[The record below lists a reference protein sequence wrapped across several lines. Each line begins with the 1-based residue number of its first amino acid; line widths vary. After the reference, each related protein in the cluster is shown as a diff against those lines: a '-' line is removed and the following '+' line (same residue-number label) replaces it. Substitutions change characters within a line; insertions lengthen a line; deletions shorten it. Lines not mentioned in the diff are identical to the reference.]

1 MRDIKKRGTM
11 KNQLSPHLRFISL
24 TILLCSQCSVA
35 QNAIDSTLN
44 SAKSCDN
51 NSNLLIITLIVTL
64 LLLISR
70 SISRNRSVVLKN
82 YPGGDKQ
89 GRKLGLLLYKDRAKS
104 FNEKTFLSK
113 AERLFI
119 LLQDA
124 WSEKDLTDVRPFLSD
139 GIWQEL
145 TTQFCMMNA
154 LHQTNRYS
162 NSKVIRT
169 FIDSVESDDNFDTIT
184 VGIEATRHHYFK
196 CEFDSSFD
204 SNSSEHFV
212 EFWSFIRKRDASE
225 INLYST
231 FSCPNCSTPLN
242 ASLGEQAICPQC
254 STLINGGDYDWVV
267 SKMAQADDFTHE
279 IVLEKQEHLHDKR
292 ANLEERYPYFSVQKI
307 EDIARNAFMQ
317 ILISNALNEPERIR
331 RFLSDSLFE
340 KKYQYGN
347 SNSSLINQLNM
358 NSVSLLAAT
367 IIEGVQYLYVG
378 ITYSGQRVRIN
389 ANNRLIHIDGAV
401 HAQREVMRLEHRGEG
416 TSQGKLYMHS
426 CSSCGN
432 NFYDSLNINCS
443 NCGAVFNDNQNE
455 WIVSDILTPAEYR
468 KQLMSESTFD
478 FAIDTEVLDG
488 LLSVK
493 DYVISNIIATI
504 ACDGDIDDN
513 EIIYLK
519 KIAKQLHYSKAD
531 QENIIKM
538 AHSSNSTIRM
548 PENMQQREKIYQL
561 MKKAAKA
568 DNKVVAEE
576 KELLKFVKEKYLN
589 RS

>member
-1 MRDIKKRGTM
+1 
-11 KNQLSPHLRFISL
+11 
-24 TILLCSQCSVA
+24 
-35 QNAIDSTLN
+35 
-44 SAKSCDN
+44 
-51 NSNLLIITLIVTL
+51 
-64 LLLISR
+64 
-70 SISRNRSVVLKN
+70 
-82 YPGGDKQ
+82 
-89 GRKLGLLLYKDRAKS
+89 
-104 FNEKTFLSK
+104 
-113 AERLFI
+113 
-119 LLQDA
+119 
-124 WSEKDLTDVRPFLSD
+124 
-139 GIWQEL
+139 
-145 TTQFCMMNA
+145 
-154 LHQTNRYS
+154 
-162 NSKVIRT
+162 
-169 FIDSVESDDNFDTIT
+169 
-184 VGIEATRHHYFK
+184 
-196 CEFDSSFD
+196 
-204 SNSSEHFV
+204 
-212 EFWSFIRKRDASE
+212 
-225 INLYST
+225 
-231 FSCPNCSTPLN
+231 
-242 ASLGEQAICPQC
+242 
-254 STLINGGDYDWVV
+254 
-267 SKMAQADDFTHE
+267 
-279 IVLEKQEHLHDKR
+279 
-292 ANLEERYPYFSVQKI
+292 
-307 EDIARNAFMQ
+307 
-317 ILISNALNEPERIR
+317 
-331 RFLSDSLFE
+331 
-340 KKYQYGN
+340 
-347 SNSSLINQLNM
+347 M

-455 WIVSDILTPAEYR
+455 WIVSGILTPAEYR